1 MSPCPGK
8 CFAQAATP
16 CRCVPRTNAATW
28 RATSSGSAP
37 KLRTPIT
44 GLCGIRVRVRDGR
57 EVQVHAG
64 AHELAR
70 DRRGDLLGQL
80 DVVDGAERQV
90 PRVRAAAVRLEPG
103 DVAALLVDRDE
114 DVAGLPQPR
123 RQRREL
129 SGIADV
135 VGEERDPAE
144 PALEPPENPVG
155 DLVAGEARQQAAGGE
170 PLDAHDLT
178 APAVRPKAIRRCTS
192 TKKMTTGT
200 AVSVAP
206 AISEPQSVPRSVV
219 KFASQI
225 VSVCFS
231 WLESRT

>member
-1 MSPCPGK
+1 M
-8 CFAQAATP
+8 
-16 CRCVPRTNAATW
+16 RN
-28 RATSSGSAP
+28 
-37 KLRTPIT
+37 
-44 GLCGIRVRVRDGR
+44 
-57 EVQVHAG
+57 
-64 AHELAR
+64 
-70 DRRGDLLGQL
+70 
-80 DVVDGAERQV
+80 
-90 PRVRAAAVRLEPG
+90 
-103 DVAALLVDRDE
+103 E

-123 RQRREL
+123 GQRREL
-129 SGIADV
+129 RGIADV

-155 DLVAGEARQQAAGGE
+155 NLVAREARQQAAGRE

-178 APAVRPKAIRRCTS
+178 APAVRPKAICRCTS
-192 TKKMTTGT
+192 TKKITTGT